1 MSSKKRI
8 GFLAVVTSLIIVIG
22 YLIAN
27 QSQSKSPQ
35 TVVSPIGS
43 PTTSPEPK
51 LRSISIVSSGDILL
65 HERLWAQAKAD
76 GVDGNWDFYPQ
87 LADLEPEISS
97 AELDHQI
104 LRESWHPLQ
113 LRRILRQRALRFR

>member
-8 GFLAVVTSLIIVIG
+8 GFLAVVTALIIVIG

-35 TVVSPIGS
+35 AVVSPISS

-51 LRSISIVSSGDILL
+51 LRSTKLKLTQTSNKTVEKSTTL
-65 HERLWAQAKAD
+65 
-76 GVDGNWDFYPQ
+76 
-87 LADLEPEISS
+87 
-97 AELDHQI
+97 
-104 LRESWHPLQ
+104 
-113 LRRILRQRALRFR
+113 

>member
-8 GFLAVVTSLIIVIG
+8 GFLVTAVALIVVVG

-35 TVVSPIGS
+35 AVVSPISS

-51 LRSISIVSSGDILL
+51 LRSISIVSSGDI
-65 HERLWAQAKAD
+65 AA
-76 GVDGNWDFYPQ
+76 
-87 LADLEPEISS
+87 
-97 AELDHQI
+97 
-104 LRESWHPLQ
+104 
-113 LRRILRQRALRFR
+113 

>member
-35 TVVSPIGS
+35 AVVSPIGS

-76 GVDGNWDFYPQ
+76 GVDGADAGGHDAGARR
-87 LADLEPEISS
+87 LAQQARRGALAPE
-97 AELDHQI
+97 AV
-104 LRESWHPLQ
+104 RTG
-113 LRRILRQRALRFR
+113 A